1 MQYGST
7 APQMTLLLW
16 YHQQHFQ
23 QTNAFD
29 CHKNI
34 YLLESAGSSSCNP
47 PRRIIIILQHVS
59 DFLGCF
65 TLCFLT
71 FNNKYCCIMKTANLN
86 NYICSPK
93 AYTGKSI
100 FDVFATP
107 SLEQRS
113 IALIHYTLIS
123 LSDSPLSP
131 ETHFFFSFDFHI
143 TSLPCTFTDAF
154 WL

>member
-1 MQYGST
+1 MVQWPCIQCVLLQY
-7 APQMTLLLW
+7 QEQ
-16 YHQQHFQ
+16 YFQ

-29 CHKNI
+29 CHKNV
-34 YLLESAGSSSCNP
+34 YLLESTDFCSCNP
-47 PRRIIIILQHVS
+47 PCRIIIIPQHVS

-71 FNNKYCCIMKTANLN
+71 FNNKYCCIMKTANPN

-93 AYTGKSI
+93 AYTRKSI

>member
-1 MQYGST
+1 MVRWPCTRCVFLQLQERRSQYTTACHKSVYLLRST
-7 APQMTLLLW
+7 ASAPAILL
-16 YHQQHFQ
+16 
-23 QTNAFD
+23 AE
-29 CHKNI
+29 
-34 YLLESAGSSSCNP
+34 LLQFSNTF
-47 PRRIIIILQHVS
+47 LT
-59 DFLGCF
+59 FLGCF

-71 FNNKYCCIMKTANLN
+71 FNNKYCCIMKTANPN

-93 AYTGKSI
+93 AYTRKSI
-100 FDVFATP
+100 FDIFATP